1 MSGICYKVAHS
12 PKQREGELG
21 ISHSAQK
28 KRPLSRLICVLLG
41 LVAWSLT
48 DGTVSV
54 VQATVNQDFRLWAP
68 VYLTVPLSSSFIGYM
83 EVNPRFGD
91 DVSELDQLILR
102 PAIGYK
108 LNDRF
113 SVWQG
118 YAWVGNYQPS
128 LREEDRLYQ
137 QLTYR
142 EKFSFVKVVSRTR
155 LEERFIEHTDSAAI
169 RARTLLRGD
178 FPLPNAPEWALVAY
192 DEIFVNLNAVRNG
205 PDSGFDQNR
214 VFLGIN
220 REFTKQ
226 FNMDVGY
233 QMQAI
238 NGNQAGLINQ
248 INHIILLQFFINL

>member
-1 MSGICYKVAHS
+1 
-12 PKQREGELG
+12 
-21 ISHSAQK
+21 
-28 KRPLSRLICVLLG
+28 
-41 LVAWSLT
+41 
-48 DGTVSV
+48 
-54 VQATVNQDFRLWAP
+54 
-68 VYLTVPLSSSFIGYM
+68 M

-91 DVSELDQLILR
+91 DVSELDQLLLR

-155 LEERFIEHTDSAAI
+155 LEERFIEHTDSASI

-178 FPLPNAPEWALVAY
+178 FPLPNAPEWALVVY
-192 DEIFVNLNAVRNG
+192 DEIFVNLNAVKNG

-214 VFLGIN
+214 FFVGIN

-248 INHIILLQFFINL
+248 INNIILLQFFINL

>member
-1 MSGICYKVAHS
+1 MGV
-12 PKQREGELG
+12 
-21 ISHSAQK
+21 SHSVQK

-137 QLTYR
+137 QLTYS

-155 LEERFIEHTDSAAI
+155 LEERFIEHTDSASI

-178 FPLPNAPEWALVAY
+178 FPLPVAPEWALVVY
-192 DEIFVNLNAVRNG
+192 DEIFVNLNAVKNG

-214 VFLGIN
+214 FFVGIN

-248 INHIILLQFFINL
+248 INNIILLQFFINL